1 MKSTFLKTAIVC
13 LILVFSSC
21 SNDDSTP
28 IPTPTPISSG
38 KTSFKLNG
46 VLITADEVTATHYT
60 NSVAGGKYIDVFV
73 KKAGKEVL
81 ELHFPANMGTY
92 PAQQSFDMTSS
103 WLTYKSNDGAT
114 FPDDY
119 YHSTS
124 GEMKISTLDM
134 TGKKIR
140 GTFNFVGN
148 NTSTNATITEGVL
161 VVNQITVQ

>member
-1 MKSTFLKTAIVC
+1 MKTTFFKTATAFF
-13 LILVFSSC
+13 ILVVSSW
-21 SNDDSTP
+21 SNDDAVTA
-28 IPTPTPISSG
+28 PTPTPIVTG
-38 KTSFKLNG
+38 TTSFKLNG

-60 NSVAGGKYIDVFV
+60 NTVAGGKYIDVFV

-81 ELHFPANMGTY
+81 ELHFPANTGTF

-119 YHSTS
+119 YHSNS
-124 GEMKISTLDM
+124 GQMKVTTLDM
-134 TGKKIR
+134 TGKIIK

-148 NTSTNATITEGVL
+148 NGTTNATITEGVL
-161 VVNQITVQ
+161 FVNQITVQ